1 MEEGRAAGFDAKTVD
16 LEEFDPDTLAETKL
30 AIFLM
35 ATYGEGQPTDNAIK
49 FMDWV
54 RNKDES
60 VAEDFL
66 AQLNYTVFGLGNR
79 QYEHFNRTGRT
90 CNEWLGKLGAKT
102 VFKYGEGDD
111 DATLEE
117 DFEAWK
123 EHLWKE
129 LRKAINKLNNPNYSS
144 ADDLAA
150 LAAMEEQQSA
160 NLATKTRHDF
170 EITVVDTIQ
179 YQSQAAK
186 DLHSAAIKK
195 AASGKFHNSTKH
207 FITSP
212 HATVIVN
219 RELRNTSY
227 KGLKAGELGSTRH
240 IEIDIANTGL
250 SYQTAD
256 NLAILPENLE
266 ADVLALT
273 SRLNYNVNDVLSF
286 AAAEGEDF
294 RPMYPNPCSV
304 YDLFTLYLDFHGHL
318 RHATL
323 KGLEKFVTDEAEKAW
338 LHGLI
343 ANKEATK
350 KFCEVEMNSL
360 FTILLNYL
368 PKTRIPLVDFLHL
381 VSPIQPRYYT
391 ISSSSSLFPKTIHAT
406 VSITEYEVPGSNRP
420 FVGLCTGYLR
430 TVQAGYSKLRVFVR
444 PSTFRLPKS
453 LRNPILLI
461 GPGTGIAPMRAL
473 LQERSYLLKQNAGK
487 EQTGVCRLFFGCK
500 YSGYDYLYQDELE
513 QYRKEKVLDELHLA
527 FSREANAEG
536 QKVYVQTLL
545 KSPEVA
551 KQIVDNLF
559 NEDGYVFVCGAT
571 AMGNDVLTLF
581 IQLIQEHKNISHAQA
596 TEIMKSW
603 QSSGR
608 YVQEL
613 WTA

>member
-1 MEEGRAAGFDAKTVD
+1 MEEGRAAGFDTKTAD

-49 FMDWV
+49 FMDWLK
-54 RNKDES
+54 NKDGS

-66 AQLNYTVFGLGNR
+66 APLNYTVFGLGNR

-90 CNEWLGKLGAKT
+90 CNEWLEKLGGKS
-102 VFKYGEGDD
+102 VYKYGEGDD

-123 EHLWKE
+123 EKLWKE
-129 LRKAINKLNNPNYSS
+129 LRKAIKKLNNPNYSS

-150 LAAMEEQQSA
+150 MVEQESA
-160 NLATKTRHDF
+160 SLLTKTTRHDF
-170 EITVVDTIQ
+170 EITVVDSIH

-186 DLHSAAIKK
+186 DLHTAAIRK

-212 HATVIVN
+212 HATILVN
-219 RELRNTSY
+219 RELRNVSY
-227 KGLKAGELGSTRH
+227 EGLKTGELGSTRH
-240 IEIDIANTGL
+240 IEIDIANTDL
-250 SYQTAD
+250 TYQTAD

-266 ADVLALT
+266 SDVFSLT
-273 SRLNYNVNDVLSF
+273 HRLNYNVNDILSF
-286 AAAEGEDF
+286 TAAEGEDF

-304 YDLFTLYLDFHGHL
+304 YDLFTLYLDIHGHL

-323 KGLEKFVTDEAEKAW
+323 KGLEKFVSDEAEKAW
-338 LHGLI
+338 LHALI

-360 FTILLNYL
+360 YTILLQYL
-368 PKTRIPLVDFLHL
+368 PNTRIPLVDFLHL

-391 ISSSSSLFPKTIHAT
+391 ISSSSSLYPKTIHAT
-406 VSITEYEVPGSNRP
+406 VSITEYEVPGSNRA
-420 FVGLCTGYLR
+420 FVGLCTGFLR
-430 TVQAGYSKLRVFVR
+430 TVQAGHSKMRVFVR

-487 EQTGVCRLFFGCK
+487 EQVGECRLFFGCK
-500 YSGYDYLYQDELE
+500 YSGYDYLYQEELAHYKE
-513 QYRKEKVLDELHLA
+513 QKVLDELHLA
-527 FSREANAEG
+527 FSREEG
-536 QKVYVQTLL
+536 KKVYVQTLL

-551 KQIVDNLF
+551 KQIINNLF

-581 IQLIQEHKNISHAQA
+581 IQLIQEQKQITHAQA